1 MSEVS
6 DTRACAMMSL
16 HQLENDTHHTGEIDS
31 IWQVSNIRMAAFDLL
46 IN

>member
-16 HQLENDTHHTGEIDS
+16 YQLENDMHHTSETDS
-31 IWQVSNIRMAAFDLL
+31 SWQVSNIRMAAFDLL